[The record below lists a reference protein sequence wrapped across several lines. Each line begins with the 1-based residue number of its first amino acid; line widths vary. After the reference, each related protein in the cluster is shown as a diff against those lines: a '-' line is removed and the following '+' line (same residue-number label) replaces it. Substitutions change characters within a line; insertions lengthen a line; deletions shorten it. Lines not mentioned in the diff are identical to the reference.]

1 MKEMQ
6 YNGGQ
11 TPSADTNSF
20 AVNNHSPSGSTGSLD
35 MTSSSPFICAPL
47 KHHSTP
53 ISSPVSVS
61 IYHSVFIAIS
71 CRFVWYIFHFCFF
84 VSQQNGTWKKGY
96 SKPEMNGNVT
106 SLEMLNGSLD
116 TSLANSPLSPNQ
128 EVRNKVLKPKSLV
141 EKARMNVA

>member
-1 MKEMQ
+1 V
-6 YNGGQ
+6 YPNF
-11 TPSADTNSF
+11 T
-20 AVNNHSPSGSTGSLD
+20 
-35 MTSSSPFICAPL
+35 
-47 KHHSTP
+47 
-53 ISSPVSVS
+53 
-61 IYHSVFIAIS
+61 VFLL
-71 CRFVWYIFHFCFF
+71 FLL

-116 TSLANSPLSPNQ
+116 TSLANSPLSLNQ